1 MAVRV
6 DDTVFLDSSLVAW
19 GVPETVR
26 QALAAKGFTT
36 MSLIAHALPS
46 SDHLES
52 FVDLVLG
59 RPEGLAP
66 DAPLLSPEASAL
78 RRVVKECSAVVS
90 GTSSLS
96 GIPSSALT
104 VPKPKLCAGDVTK
117 MVTDFTAK
125 YPSEFLRA
133 QLVSADSC
141 QGGPRCSELGLD
153 SLEVPHDGA

>member
-59 RPEGLAP
+59 RPEGLALAFSRSLRS
-66 DAPLLSPEASAL
+66 APGREGMFCCGLRHVLSVGHPF
-78 RRVVKECSAVVS
+78 
-90 GTSSLS
+90 
-96 GIPSSALT
+96 
-104 VPKPKLCAGDVTK
+104 LC
-117 MVTDFTAK
+117 
-125 YPSEFLRA
+125 PH
-133 QLVSADSC
+133 
-141 QGGPRCSELGLD
+141 CSETQAVCRGC
-153 SLEVPHDGA
+153 HQNGY